1 MTCVYVCYSTIA
13 CVFQL
18 NNLMKILPYTKQSYL
33 RLNGPL
39 GNHTQHAA
47 RHVVITLH
55 DSSNEASLLIC
66 RFQGQGDA
74 RARVCVFVAVRM
86 CLAASVDPA

>member
-1 MTCVYVCYSTIA
+1 M
-13 CVFQL
+13 
-18 NNLMKILPYTKQSYL
+18 
-33 RLNGPL
+33 
-39 GNHTQHAA
+39 
-47 RHVVITLH
+47 ITLH

-74 RARVCVFVAVRM
+74 RACVCVSVAVRM